1 MADREEGAIA
11 TSLMTFLL
19 GVAVGAAV
27 AILYAPQAGTETRAQ
42 IAEKAGQLKD
52 KAAELKETVAERAQ
66 EWKEKA
72 AAVIQRG
79 GDRVSDAADEAGRK
93 LVDAKAGENSA

>member
-1 MADREEGAIA
+1 MAEREDSSIA

-27 AILYAPQAGTETRAQ
+27 AILYAPQAGSETRQQ

-52 KAAELKETVAERAQ
+52 KASELKDTVAERAQ
-66 EWKEKA
+66 DWKEKA
-72 AAVIQRG
+72 AAVINHG
-79 GDRVSDAADEAGRK
+79 GSEAENAGRR
-93 LVDAKAGENSA
+93 LVDAKSGENSS

>member
-1 MADREEGAIA
+1 MADREEGGLA
-11 TSLMTFLL
+11 TSLLTFLL
-19 GVAVGAAV
+19 GVAVGATV

-52 KAAELKETVAERAQ
+52 KAAEMKDTVAERAQ

-72 AAVIQRG
+72 SAVIQRG
-79 GDRVSDAADEAGRK
+79 TDRPAEAVEAGK
-93 LVDAKAGENSA
+93 GAENSA